1 MGKRKN
7 KGRNGIIIKTP
18 EEISKMRVA
27 CETASEILQKV
38 AKYIIAGRTTREVDL
53 YAAELMKERA
63 CKSAFLGYRGF
74 PGFTCISP
82 NIEVVHGIGSDYV
95 IKDGDIISVDVG
107 ITKNGW
113 IGDNAT
119 TVAVGNVDLETKR
132 LLAVTEQSLY
142 EALAFARE
150 GELLGDLCGAVEDY
164 VKPSGFSVVK
174 EFVGHGVGRDLHEE
188 PQVPNYRPF
197 GKTPRLKE
205 GMILAVEPM
214 INIGT
219 PRVRI
224 LDDGWTVITGDK
236 KNSAHFEHTVLV
248 TKDGP
253 DILTARPREA
263 TPELLGIEL

>member
-7 KGRNGIIIKTP
+7 KSRNGVIIKTP
-18 EEISKMRVA
+18 EEISQMRVA
-27 CETASEILQKV
+27 CETASEILQTV
-38 AKYIIAGRTTREVDL
+38 AKFITAGKTTKEVDL
-53 YAAELMKERA
+53 YAAELIKERA

-74 PGFTCISP
+74 PGNICISP
-82 NIEVVHGIGSDYV
+82 NIEVVHGIGSDYL

-119 TVAVGNVDLETKR
+119 TVAVGNVDHETKR

-142 EALAFARE
+142 EAISFARE

-164 VKPSGFSVVK
+164 VKSSGFSVVK
-174 EFVGHGVGRDLHEE
+174 KFVGHGVGRDLHEE
-188 PQVPNYRPF
+188 PQVPNYRPI

-205 GMILAVEPM
+205 GMVLAIEPM

-219 PRVRI
+219 PRVKI

-248 TKDGP
+248 TKEGP

-263 TPELLGIEL
+263 TEELLGIKL